1 MNVETEDTFYVS
13 NLKQTWLVR
22 MKCKSLLTDKVSNIE
37 DINSELDKRKSL
49 FLKKSY
55 KIYSIKESVF
65 KRLKRLIAKI

>member
-22 MKCKSLLTDKVSNIE
+22 MKCKSLLTDEVSNIE

-49 FLKKSY
+49 FVKKVTRFIVLKSQ
-55 KIYSIKESVF
+55 F
-65 KRLKRLIAKI
+65 LKD

>member
-49 FLKKSY
+49 FVKKVTRFIVLKSQ
-55 KIYSIKESVF
+55 F
-65 KRLKRLIAKI
+65 LKD